1 MKMFLITLI
10 LFSSFSAFS
19 QNGFDRVQTKA
30 IYQPGII
37 NDQGEI
43 KSSLHGKEL
52 AGPSVILQVPV
63 IQKFSLDFSEIPKRM
78 NVWLSAGIGA
88 VIGAGI
94 GSLIGYT
101 TYKDDSWLNFRSYR
115 TILFGGGGLIV
126 GIGLG
131 SAVALMNNQARRKY
145 FKN

>member
-1 MKMFLITLI
+1 MKMFLISLI
-10 LFSSFSAFS
+10 LFSSFSASS

-37 NDQGEI
+37 NDQGGI

-101 TYKDDSWLNFRSYR
+101 TYKDDKLWNFRSYR

-131 SAVALMNNQARRKY
+131 SAVAIMNNQTRRKY